1 MTDKQVLRA
10 IVEQAARAPSI
21 HNTQPWRFVARGDV
35 LELWTDPSRGLSV
48 LDPSGRA
55 RHLSCGA
62 ALLHARVAAA
72 GAGLTATVTLL
83 PDPDQPEHLADLR
96 LVEEEA
102 PREDRELVGAI
113 AARRTTRAPFSE
125 EQLPRDVV
133 SALRHAAEIEGCWL
147 RIVDDRE
154 DAAGVAVLLAR
165 ADDLQSADPAYR
177 DELRRWTGAA
187 DEDTEGVP
195 DSAVPARP
203 PSARGSNYR
212 LRDFVADRQDPPE
225 TAVSDEPPPVER
237 PLVAVLGTRDDDV
250 EAWLSAGQGVGRLL
264 LAATAHGVTA
274 SPMTQPLE
282 IPDTRQR
289 LVAQLGLVGHAQMIL
304 RLGYGA
310 EEPPR
315 STPRRPVEDILTE
328 EPGRDQ

>member
-1 MTDKQVLRA
+1 MVDQQVLRE

-35 LELWTDPSRGLSV
+35 LELWTDPSRGLAV
-48 LDPSGRA
+48 LDPTGRA

-72 GAGLTATVTLL
+72 GAGLAATVTLL
-83 PDPDQPEHLADLR
+83 PRPDQPEHLADLR
-96 LVEEEA
+96 LVEVE
-102 PREDRELVGAI
+102 PPPEDRELAGAI

-125 EQLPRDVV
+125 EHLPRDVV
-133 SALRHAAEIEGCWL
+133 SALRHAAELEGCWL
-147 RIVDDRE
+147 RVVEDRE

-165 ADDLQSADPAYR
+165 SDDLQAADPAYR

-187 DEDTEGVP
+187 DDKTEGIP
-195 DSAVPARP
+195 DSAVPSRP

-212 LRDFVADRQDPPE
+212 LRDFVADRDEHP
-225 TAVSDEPPPVER
+225 TAAPDEPPTVER
-237 PLVAVLGTRDDDV
+237 PLIAVLGTREDDV
-250 EAWLSAGQGVGRLL
+250 EDWLAAGQGVGRLL
-264 LAATAHGVTA
+264 LAAAAKGVTA

-289 LVAQLGLVGHAQMIL
+289 LVSQLGLVGHAQMIL
-304 RLGYGA
+304 RLGYAA
-310 EEPPR
+310 EEPAPA
-315 STPRRPVEDILTE
+315 TPRRPVADILTE
-328 EPGRDQ
+328 EPGQDQ